1 MLQRLARVLRAFAGA
16 TRPGAHLKLAL
27 AKSLPHNCPPM
38 RLFAGPPPL
47 THPQPSRRSMNM
59 LQNVTSTLTDMIAR
73 GWENFLARPQGTL
86 NFRFILQPT
95 IAAILALRA
104 GINDARNGRPAYL
117 WAAFTKPVYRAQLL
131 HGGWKDIRTPFLVS
145 AVLDAIYQL
154 ITHRFIYPLELLFTA
169 TLLALVPYL
178 ILRGPV
184 NRIVSRFILPDSAAE
199 GADKNA
205 GNRPK

>member
-1 MLQRLARVLRAFAGA
+1 
-16 TRPGAHLKLAL
+16 
-27 AKSLPHNCPPM
+27 
-38 RLFAGPPPL
+38 
-47 THPQPSRRSMNM
+47 MNM
-59 LQNVTSTLTDMIAR
+59 LQNVTSTLADMIAR
-73 GWENFLARPQGTL
+73 GWANFVARPQGTL

-104 GINDARNGRPAYL
+104 GINDARRGRSPYL

-131 HGGWKDIRTPFLVS
+131 HGGWKDVGTPFLVS

-154 ITHRFIYPLELLFTA
+154 VTHRFIYPLELLFTA
-169 TLLALVPYL
+169 TLLALAPYL

-184 NRIVSRFILPDSAAE
+184 NRIASRFILRDSAAG

-205 GNRPK
+205 DDRAR